1 MQRFRKDRRNQ
12 VTSIRSAIDLQAV
25 ATRLPVKIL
34 LGEAVEGFLDRETT
48 IRVIHVVVDD
58 QIMQLLRLAPWR
70 NERQQQDFAQ
80 PELKR
85 RRAAVHA
92 RITGVHQRERDRA

>member
-34 LGEAVEGFLDRETT
+34 LGEAVECFLDREAA
-48 IRVIHVVVDD
+48 VGVVHVVV
-58 QIMQLLRLAPWR
+58 
-70 NERQQQDFAQ
+70 N
-80 PELKR
+80 
-85 RRAAVHA
+85 H
-92 RITGVHQRERDRA
+92 